1 MLYNPVELSVPRDEG
16 ARRRMFEFLHDI
28 STWLEVFLQSISDN
42 FWLSLL
48 FIFLVCI
55 GEAVFILGLLVPSL
69 PILLLVGGIIAQGG
83 LPFWPIYFAAVLGAV
98 IGDAISYA
106 VGYWLKDR
114 IKTVWPFTRYVGLIE
129 KGEVFFQR
137 HGGKAIFI
145 GRFITGVKAVI
156 PGVAGMMGMPYRYFT
171 FINVVSAFV
180 WAAAHIL
187 PGMLLTAWLDSI
199 GLSLE
204 LVIIVGAIVLTAG
217 FLLIHYWKR
226 ILLLFAPLMGD
237 FGRSLQARWG
247 KAETPS

>member
-1 MLYNPVELSVPRDEG
+1 
-16 ARRRMFEFLHDI
+16 MFELLQDI
-28 STWLEVFLQSISDN
+28 SSWLELFLESISDN

-69 PILLLVGGIIAQGG
+69 PILLLVGGLIAEGA
-83 LPFWPIYFAAVLGAV
+83 LPFWPIYFAATLGAV
-98 IGDAISYA
+98 IGDAISYG

-114 IKTVWPFTRYVGLIE
+114 VKTVWPFTRYIGLIE
-129 KGEVFFQR
+129 KGEAFFAR

-156 PGVAGMMGMPYRYFT
+156 PGVAGMMGMKYGYFT

-204 LVIIVGAIVLTAG
+204 LVIIVGALVLTAG
-217 FLLIHYWKR
+217 FLAVHYWR
-226 ILLLFAPLMGD
+226 PTLLLFAPLMGG
-237 FGRSLQARWG
+237 FGRSLQARLG
-247 KAETPS
+247 KPAAPEALSD